1 MAAAGKVNVYEMVTE
16 RIIAELEKGIIPWEK
31 PWGTGVRSG
40 AYNRVSKKAYSII
53 NQMLL
58 KHTGEYA
65 TFKQWTDLGGHIKKG
80 EKSEIVVLW
89 KIFEKE
95 ETNPD
100 TGEKEVQKIP
110 MLRYYNVFHISQVDG
125 VEPLTIPFREVE
137 PIETADKVI
146 ADYVTREH
154 IEFTECASNEAYYS
168 PSRDCVV
175 VPMKEQYKL
184 INEYYSTT
192 FHELTHS
199 TGHKNRLDRL
209 QTGAVAAFGSENY
222 SKEEL
227 VAEIGS
233 ASIMNLL
240 GVETKK
246 TFRNSAAY
254 IQNWLQVLKNDSKF
268 IVSAAGKA
276 EKAVNYIM
284 GE

>member
-1 MAAAGKVNVYEMVTE
+1 MTKANVYEMVTS

-31 PWGTGVRSG
+31 PWTGVRSG
-40 AYNRVSKKAYSII
+40 AFNRISKKPYSII
-53 NQMLL
+53 NQMIL
-58 KHTGEYA
+58 KHAGEYA
-65 TFKQWTDLGGHIKKG
+65 TFKQWSELGGHIRKG
-80 EKSEIVVLW
+80 EKSEMVVFW

-95 ETNPD
+95 ETNEE
-100 TGEKEVQKIP
+100 TGEKEVKKIP
-110 MLRYYNVFHISQVDG
+110 MLRYYNVFHISQVEG
-125 VEPLTIPFREVE
+125 VEPLEMPFAEVE
-137 PIETADKVI
+137 PIKEADRI
-146 ADYVTREH
+146 ITEYVEREH
-154 IEFTECASNEAYYS
+154 ITFEECASNEAFYS
-168 PSRDCVV
+168 PSRDRVV
-175 VPMKEQYKL
+175 VPMKEQYKN

-209 QTGAVAAFGSENY
+209 HTGADAAFGSETY

-240 GVETKK
+240 GIETTK

-254 IQNWLQVLKNDSKF
+254 IQSWLSVLKNDNKF
-268 IVSAAGKA
+268 IVSASSKA
-276 EKAVNYIM
+276 EKAVNYII